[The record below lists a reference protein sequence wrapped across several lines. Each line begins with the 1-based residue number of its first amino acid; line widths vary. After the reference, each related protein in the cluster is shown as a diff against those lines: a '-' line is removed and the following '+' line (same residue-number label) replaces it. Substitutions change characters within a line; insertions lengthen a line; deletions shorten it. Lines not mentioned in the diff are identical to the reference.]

1 MYLHWRVDSDAGKKP
16 LSRASKQDVAGVH
29 GIWGTRPS
37 LTFTV
42 QIQNKNGKSAL
53 DIYIRGAMATLAEGV
68 HDSEKIFGI
77 GTEVLK
83 GKMIL

>member
-1 MYLHWRVDSDAGKKP
+1 M
-16 LSRASKQDVAGVH
+16 
-29 GIWGTRPS
+29 GTRPS

-77 GTEVLK
+77 RTEVLK

>member
-1 MYLHWRVDSDAGKKP
+1 MWHL
-16 LSRASKQDVAGVH
+16 
-29 GIWGTRPS
+29 GTRPS